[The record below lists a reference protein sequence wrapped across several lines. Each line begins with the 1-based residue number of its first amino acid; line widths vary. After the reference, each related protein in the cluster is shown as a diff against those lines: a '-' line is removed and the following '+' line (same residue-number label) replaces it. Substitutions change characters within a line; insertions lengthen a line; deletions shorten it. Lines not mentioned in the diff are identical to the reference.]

1 MLKVKKEEPHKL
13 TEHTPEQPKE
23 PYEIMVEQLE
33 GGLKEYRRSN
43 IGLFISSLSAGLEVG
58 FSILAIGIIYTL
70 FKTEISPGKLYLM
83 MALVYPLGY
92 IFVII
97 GRSELF
103 TEHTVLATIPV
114 LNGKASFKSLLTLWV
129 IIYAGNIIGG
139 YLFGAIILQFNAG
152 THLIS
157 LDFFH
162 FVSQKMVAYSSTN
175 IVVSSIIAGWLM
187 GTLSWLLSAAQDT
200 LSRVAM
206 IFFITFIISIAGL
219 HHCIV
224 GSIEIFMAYFA
235 NANDVSGFEFLKFQ
249 GLSTLGNI
257 IGGVV
262 LVALVKYAHSK
273 RTSNL

>member
-1 MLKVKKEEPHKL
+1 MLKVKKEEKSEPPQ
-13 TEHTPEQPKE
+13 HTPEQPKE
-23 PYEIMVEQLE
+23 PYEIMVEQIE
-33 GGLKEYRRSN
+33 AGLKEYRRSN
-43 IGLFISSLSAGLEVG
+43 IGLFVSSLSAGLEVG
-58 FSILAIGIIYTL
+58 FSILVIGIIYTL
-70 FKTEISPGKLYLM
+70 FVAEVSPSKLYLM
-83 MALVYPLGY
+83 MALVYPIGY
-92 IFVII
+92 IFVLI

-114 LNGKASFKSLLTLWV
+114 LSGEASFKSLLHLWI
-129 IIYAGNIIGG
+129 IIYAGNLIGG
-139 YLFGAIILQFNAG
+139 YLFGTIILQFNAG
-152 THLIS
+152 AHLIS

-175 IVVSSIIAGWLM
+175 ILVSSIIAGWLM
-187 GTLSWLLSAAQDT
+187 GTLSWLLSSAQDT

-224 GSIEIFMAYFA
+224 GSIGIFMAYFA
-235 NANDVSGFEFLKFQ
+235 NANDISGIQFLKFQ

-262 LVALVKYAHSK
+262 LVALVKYAHSRRK
-273 RTSNL
+273 

>member
-139 YLFGAIILQFNAG
+139 YLFGTIILQFNAG

-224 GSIEIFMAYFA
+224 GSIGIFMAYFA
-235 NANDVSGFEFLKFQ
+235 NANDVSGFEFLRFQ

-273 RTSNL
+273 RTSNV

>member
-70 FKTEISPGKLYLM
+70 FKTEVSPGKLYLM

-114 LNGKASFKSLLTLWV
+114 LNGKASFKSLLNLWV

-175 IVVSSIIAGWLM
+175 IIVSSIIAGWLM

-273 RTSNL
+273 RTS

>member
-1 MLKVKKEEPHKL
+1 MAMLTEKKEEPSRP

-23 PYEIMVEQLE
+23 PYEIMVEQIE
-33 GGLKEYRRSN
+33 AGLKEHRRSN

-58 FSILAIGIIYTL
+58 FSILVIGIIYTL
-70 FKTEISPGKLYLM
+70 FKTEVSPGKLYLM
-83 MALVYPLGY
+83 MALVYPVGY

-114 LNGKASFKSLLTLWV
+114 LNGKASFKSLLNLWV
-129 IIYAGNIIGG
+129 IIYLGNLMGG
-139 YLFGAIILQFNAG
+139 YLFGTIVLQFNAG
-152 THLIS
+152 AHLIS

-162 FVSQKMVAYSSTN
+162 FVSQKMVSYSSTN
-175 IVVSSIIAGWLM
+175 ILVSSIMAGWLM
-187 GTLSWLLSAAQDT
+187 GTLSWLLSSAQDT

-235 NANDVSGFEFLKFQ
+235 NANNISGLEFFKFQ
-249 GLSTLGNI
+249 GIATLGNI

-262 LVALVKYAHSK
+262 LVALVKYGHSK
-273 RTSNL
+273 RK

>member
-1 MLKVKKEEPHKL
+1 MLTAKKEEPTKL
-13 TEHTPEQPKE
+13 AEHTPEQPKE
-23 PYEIMVEQLE
+23 PYEIMVDQIEA
-33 GGLKEYRRSN
+33 GLKEHRRSN

-58 FSILAIGIIYTL
+58 FSILVIGIIYTF
-70 FKTEISPGKLYLM
+70 FKTEVSHGKLYLM
-83 MALVYPLGY
+83 MALVYPIGY
-92 IFVII
+92 IFVIT

-114 LNGKASFKSLLTLWV
+114 LNGKASFKSLLNLWV
-129 IIYAGNIIGG
+129 IIYLGNLFGG
-139 YLFGAIILQFNAG
+139 YLFGTIVLQFNAG

-175 IVVSSIIAGWLM
+175 ILVSSIMAGWLM
-187 GTLSWLLSAAQDT
+187 GTLSWLLSSAQDT
-200 LSRVAM
+200 LSRVVM
-206 IFFITFIISIAGL
+206 IFLITFIISIAGL

-235 NANDVSGFEFLKFQ
+235 NANNINGLEFFKFQ
-249 GLSTLGNI
+249 VLSTVGNI

-262 LVALVKYAHSK
+262 LVALVKYGHSK
-273 RTSNL
+273 RP

>member
-1 MLKVKKEEPHKL
+1 MLKVKKGEPHKL
-13 TEHTPEQPKE
+13 IAHTPEQPKE
-23 PYEIMVEQLE
+23 PYEIMVEQIE

-114 LNGKASFKSLLTLWV
+114 LNGKASFKSLLNLWV

-139 YLFGAIILQFNAG
+139 YIFGAIVLQFNAG

-162 FVSQKMVAYSSTN
+162 FVSQKMVGYSSTN

-224 GSIEIFMAYFA
+224 GSIGIFMAYFA
-235 NANDVSGFEFLKFQ
+235 NANDVSGFEFLRFQ

-273 RTSNL
+273 RTSNV

>member
-70 FKTEISPGKLYLM
+70 FKTEVSPGKLYLM

-114 LNGKASFKSLLTLWV
+114 LNGKASFKSLITLWV

>member
-70 FKTEISPGKLYLM
+70 FKTEVSPGKLYLM

-224 GSIEIFMAYFA
+224 GSIGIFMAYFA
-235 NANDVSGFEFLKFQ
+235 NANDVSGFEFLRFQ

>member
-273 RTSNL
+273 RTSNQ

>member
-70 FKTEISPGKLYLM
+70 FKTEVSPGKLYLM

-114 LNGKASFKSLLTLWV
+114 LNGKASFKSLLNLWV

-162 FVSQKMVAYSSTN
+162 FVSQKMVGYSSTN

-224 GSIEIFMAYFA
+224 GSIGIFMAYFA
-235 NANDVSGFEFLKFQ
+235 NANDVSGFEFLRFQ

-273 RTSNL
+273 RTSNV

>member
-1 MLKVKKEEPHKL
+1 MLTVKKEEPTKL
-13 TEHTPEQPKE
+13 AEHTPEQPKE
-23 PYEIMVEQLE
+23 PYEIMVEQVE
-33 GGLKEYRRSN
+33 AGLKEHRRSN

-58 FSILAIGIIYTL
+58 FSILVIGIIYTF
-70 FKTEISPGKLYLM
+70 FKTEVSHGKLYLM
-83 MALVYPLGY
+83 MALVYPIGY

-114 LNGKASFKSLLTLWV
+114 LNGKASFKSLLNLWV
-129 IIYAGNIIGG
+129 IIYAGNLIGG
-139 YLFGAIILQFNAG
+139 YLFGTIVLQFNAG

-162 FVSQKMVAYSSTN
+162 FVSQKMIAYSSTN
-175 IVVSSIIAGWLM
+175 ILVSSIMAGWLM
-187 GTLSWLLSAAQDT
+187 GTLSWLLSSAQDT

-235 NANDVSGFEFLKFQ
+235 NANNISGLEFFKFQ
-249 GLSTLGNI
+249 ALSTVGNI
-257 IGGVV
+257 IGGIV
-262 LVALVKYAHSK
+262 LVALVKYGHSK
-273 RTSNL
+273 RK

>member
-1 MLKVKKEEPHKL
+1 MLKVKKEEPHQP

-33 GGLKEYRRSN
+33 GGLKEFRRSN

-70 FKTEISPGKLYLM
+70 FKTEISPGKLSLM

-114 LNGKASFKSLLTLWV
+114 LNGKASFKSLLNLWV
-129 IIYAGNIIGG
+129 IIYTGNLIGG

-162 FVSQKMVAYSSTN
+162 FISQKMVGYSSPN

-224 GSIEIFMAYFA
+224 GSIGIFMAYFA
-235 NANDVSGFEFLKFQ
+235 NANDVSGFEFLRFQ
-249 GLSTLGNI
+249 GLATLGNI

-262 LVALVKYAHSK
+262 LVAFVKYAHSK

>member
-1 MLKVKKEEPHKL
+1 MLTEKKEEPSKP
-13 TEHTPEQPKE
+13 TEHKPEQPKE
-23 PYEIMVEQLE
+23 PYEIMVEQIE
-33 GGLKEYRRSN
+33 AGLKEHRRSN
-43 IGLFISSLSAGLEVG
+43 IGLLISSLSAGLEVG
-58 FSILAIGIIYTL
+58 FSILVIGIIYTL
-70 FKTEISPGKLYLM
+70 FKTEVSPGKLYLM
-83 MALVYPLGY
+83 MALVYPIGY

-114 LNGKASFKSLLTLWV
+114 LNGEASFKSLFNLW
-129 IIYAGNIIGG
+129 IIVYVGNLIGG
-139 YLFGAIILQFNAG
+139 YLFGTIVLQFNAG
-152 THLIS
+152 KHLIS

-162 FVSQKMVAYSSTN
+162 FVSQKMVAYSSIN
-175 IVVSSIIAGWLM
+175 ILVSSIMAGWLM
-187 GTLSWLLSAAQDT
+187 GTLSWLLSSAQDT

-235 NANDVSGFEFLKFQ
+235 NANDISGLEFLKFQ
-249 GLSTLGNI
+249 GLSTVGNI

-273 RTSNL
+273 RN

>member
-1 MLKVKKEEPHKL
+1 MAMLTEKKEEPSKP

-23 PYEIMVEQLE
+23 PYEIMVEQIE
-33 GGLKEYRRSN
+33 AGLKEHRRSN
-43 IGLFISSLSAGLEVG
+43 IGLLISSLSAGLEVG
-58 FSILAIGIIYTL
+58 FSILVIGIIYTL
-70 FKTEISPGKLYLM
+70 FKTEVNPGKLYLM
-83 MALVYPLGY
+83 MALVYPIGY

-114 LNGKASFKSLLTLWV
+114 LNGEASFKSLFNLW
-129 IIYAGNIIGG
+129 IIVYVGNLIGG
-139 YLFGAIILQFNAG
+139 YLFGTIVLQFNAG
-152 THLIS
+152 KHLIS

-162 FVSQKMVAYSSTN
+162 FVSQKMVAYSSIN
-175 IVVSSIIAGWLM
+175 ILVSSIMAGWLM
-187 GTLSWLLSAAQDT
+187 GTLSWLLSSAQDT

-235 NANDVSGFEFLKFQ
+235 NANDISGLEFLKFQ
-249 GLSTLGNI
+249 GLSTVGNI

-273 RTSNL
+273 RN

>member
-1 MLKVKKEEPHKL
+1 MLTIKKEEPTKIA
-13 TEHTPEQPKE
+13 EHTPEQPKE

-33 GGLKEYRRSN
+33 AGLKEHHRSN
-43 IGLFISSLSAGLEVG
+43 IGLFLSSLSAGLEVG
-58 FSILAIGIIYTL
+58 FSILTIGIIYTL
-70 FKTEISPGKLYLM
+70 FKTEVSPSKLYLM
-83 MALVYPLGY
+83 MALVYPVGY

-114 LNGKASFKSLLTLWV
+114 LNGGASFKSLFNLWA
-129 IIYAGNIIGG
+129 IIYSGNLIGG
-139 YLFGAIILQFNAG
+139 YLFGTIVLRFNAG

-162 FVSQKMVAYSSTN
+162 FVSQKMIAYSSSN
-175 IVVSSIIAGWLM
+175 ILVSSIMAGWLM
-187 GTLSWLLSAAQDT
+187 GTLSWLLSSSQDT

-224 GSIEIFMAYFA
+224 GSIEIFMAYFGS
-235 NANDVSGFEFLKFQ
+235 ANDVSGLEFIRFQ
-249 GLSTLGNI
+249 SLATLGNI

-262 LVALVKYAHSK
+262 LVALVKYGHSK
-273 RTSNL
+273 RK

>member
-1 MLKVKKEEPHKL
+1 MLTEKKEEPTKL
-13 TEHTPEQPKE
+13 AEHTPEQPKE

-33 GGLKEYRRSN
+33 AGLKEHRRSN
-43 IGLFISSLSAGLEVG
+43 TGLFISSLSAGLEVG
-58 FSILAIGIIYTL
+58 FSILVIGIIYTF
-70 FKTEISPGKLYLM
+70 FKTEVSHGKLYLM
-83 MALVYPLGY
+83 MALVYPIGY

-114 LNGKASFKSLLTLWV
+114 LNGKASFRSLLNLWV
-129 IIYAGNIIGG
+129 IIYAGNLIGG
-139 YLFGAIILQFNAG
+139 YLFGTIVLQFNSG

-162 FVSQKMVAYSSTN
+162 FVSQKMIAYSSTN
-175 IVVSSIIAGWLM
+175 ILVSSIMAGWLM
-187 GTLSWLLSAAQDT
+187 GTLSWLLSSAQDT

-206 IFFITFIISIAGL
+206 IFFVTFIISIAGL

-224 GSIEIFMAYFA
+224 GSIEIFMAYFGS
-235 NANDVSGFEFLKFQ
+235 ANDVSGLEFIRFQ
-249 GLSTLGNI
+249 SLATLGNI

-262 LVALVKYAHSK
+262 LVALIKYGHSK
-273 RTSNL
+273 RK